1 MIIEKSDIKKTK
13 YKKKKRNRYKLEN
26 IKKMQRLI
34 HN

>member
-13 YKKKKRNRYKLEN
+13 YNKKKRNRYKLKK
-26 IKKMQRLI
+26 IKNMQRLI